1 MEKNVN
7 PSLVARETLK
17 LMAQRKVMPDPE
29 NYRKIYNEIAGIS
42 DTQPGGGAGVDALLE
57 ALFKPVQQ
65 AAKGSPARMRA
76 IKELEQLA
84 EKAEWSSFL
93 ERYEDEILHSLAS
106 RHFKRSWPELIR
118 ELLKE
123 WDLHRPGFS
132 SSKKKEALER
142 VLINFGNDLTQLNE
156 KLSGMLKSW
165 SEGGDP
171 EAGVETADE
180 DTSVAVAAPKRPAE
194 SAPSV
199 SAEGG
204 GMSGLSAWSEL
215 VALIV
220 NSGLVA
226 RLKPFP
232 DLQGEAEALLVAL
245 REVRDD
251 ATLQRFAIQVKKFC
265 VKLELHNDH
274 DERLFTG
281 LLRLLE
287 LLVDNIGELVVDDQ
301 WIEGQVVVLRDM
313 IDNPLNARQI
323 YAAEASFK
331 ELVLKQGALKHSLQ
345 EAKETFK
352 HMVATFIDRLGV
364 MSTSTGGYHDKVR
377 GYAERI
383 QQADDMAQLN
393 QLLADLM
400 NDTRSVQSDMAR
412 SRDEMLL
419 ARQQAN
425 EAEERIR
432 NLENELRAISEKVK
446 QDHLT
451 GALNRRGL
459 DDAFSAEVSR
469 VEREAMPLCVALLD
483 VDNFKQLNDRLG
495 HSAGDG
501 ALVHL
506 AGVVRDTL
514 RPTDVVARYGGE
526 EFVVL
531 LVNTDIDEGLR
542 VMERLQ
548 RELTKRFFLFNN
560 ERLLIT
566 FSAGVARYRPG
577 EDQDSVVGRADDAMY
592 RAKKAGKNKVFAAE

>member
-17 LMAQRKVMPDPE
+17 LMAQRKVMPDPD
-29 NYRKIYNEIAGIS
+29 NYRKIYNEIAGIR
-42 DTQPGGGAGVDALLE
+42 DAVATGHSELLGE
-57 ALFKPVQQ
+57 LLKPLQQ
-65 AAKGSPARMRA
+65 AAKGSPARGRA
-76 IKELEQLA
+76 IKELDQLA
-84 EKAEWSSFL
+84 AAQQWPKFFNL
-93 ERYEDEILHSLAS
+93 YEDEILNSLAGRRFS
-106 RHFKRSWPELIR
+106 RPWPELIR
-118 ELLKE
+118 ELLRE

-132 SSKKKEALER
+132 SGKKKDALER
-142 VLINFGNDLTQLNE
+142 VLINFGSDLAQLNE
-156 KLSGMLKSW
+156 KLAGMLKSW
-165 SEGGDP
+165 AEGGEP

-180 DTSVAVAAPKRPAE
+180 EAVGADVSRKVTGNAQGAVEGAAA
-194 SAPSV
+194 V
-199 SAEGG
+199 SA
-204 GMSGLSAWSEL
+204 GMVGLAAWSEL
-215 VALIV
+215 MSLIV
-220 NSGLVA
+220 SSGLVA

-232 DLQGEAEALLVAL
+232 ELQGEAEALLVAV
-245 REVRDD
+245 REVRDET
-251 ATLQRFAIQVKKFC
+251 TLQRFAAQTKKFC
-265 VKLELHNDH
+265 IKLELHNDH

-301 WIEGQVVVLRDM
+301 WIDGQVAVLRDM
-313 IDNPLNARQI
+313 IDKPLTARQI

-331 ELVLKQGALKHSLQ
+331 DLIIKQGALKHGLN

-364 MSTSTGGYHDKVR
+364 MSNSTGGYHDKVKI
-377 GYAERI
+377 YAERI
-383 QQADDMAQLN
+383 QETDDMLQLN

-400 NDTRSVQSDMAR
+400 NDTRSVQTDMLR
-412 SRDEMLL
+412 SRDEMQL
-419 ARQQAN
+419 ARQQAQD
-425 EAEERIR
+425 AEERIR
-432 NLENELRAISEKVK
+432 NLEGELRAISEKVK

-459 DDAFSAEVSR
+459 DDAFFAEVSR
-469 VEREAMPLCVALLD
+469 SEREAAPLCVALLD

-514 RPTDVVARYGGE
+514 RPTDIVARYGGE

-531 LVNTDIDEGLR
+531 LVNTEQDEGIR

-577 EDQDSVVGRADDAMY
+577 EEQDSVIGRADDAMY
-592 RAKKAGKNKVFAAE
+592 RAKKAGKNKVLAAD